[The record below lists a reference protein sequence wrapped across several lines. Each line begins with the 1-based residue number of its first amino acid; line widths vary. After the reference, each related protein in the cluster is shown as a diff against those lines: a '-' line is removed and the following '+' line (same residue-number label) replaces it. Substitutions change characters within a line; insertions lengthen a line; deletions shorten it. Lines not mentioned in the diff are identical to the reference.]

1 MSRINRALV
10 SLDWETHYLD
20 VILKLLPWPISDHH
34 PLLVVV
40 GGMARGKSSFKFE
53 NMWLKEEGFVQKVH
67 NWWSGYE
74 FTGTPSFVLAC
85 KLKALKEDLKKW
97 NRETFGDVH
106 YKKHCK
112 MREILELDVK
122 EGLEGLSEVKQKLR
136 EDLKVEV
143 IQLAHMA
150 ETSWRQKS
158 RAL

>member
-1 MSRINRALV
+1 
-10 SLDWETHYLD
+10 
-20 VILKLLPWPISDHH
+20 
-34 PLLVVV
+34 VVV
-40 GGMARGKSSFKFE
+40 RGMAKGKSSFKFE

-112 MREILELDVK
+112 MREIGAGCG
-122 EGLEGLSEVKQKLR
+122 GLEGLSEVKQKLR
-136 EDLKVEV
+136 EDLKAEV